1 MLGHLITLETFMN
14 AMQASLVKQ
23 HLEAAGIRCV
33 LADEFTVSNFWHLS
47 NAIGGIKLQV
57 AEEDFERAS
66 ALLAAQRRED
76 VPGISYADEADEPE
90 EETQPLEPKPG
101 TDDEEDELPL
111 NEREENIER
120 AYRAV
125 LIGLVFAPVQL
136 YATWVLLDVWKSELP
151 IRPAIRRKL
160 RWAIGLH
167 LPMLVF
173 ALFLIWGWSIG
184 YAHQFRASSFSP
196 W

>member
-1 MLGHLITLETFMN
+1 MLGHLITLETFEN

-76 VPGISYADEADEPE
+76 VPGISYADEADEAE
-90 EETQPLEPKPG
+90 EEPQQIEPKPG
-101 TDDEEDELPL
+101 VDDEEQELPL
-111 NEREENIER
+111 NEREENVER

-125 LIGLVFAPVQL
+125 LIGLVLSPVQF
-136 YATWVLLDVWKSELP
+136 YATWILLDVWKSDLP
-151 IRPAIRRKL
+151 LRPAIRHKL
-160 RWAIGLH
+160 SRTIWLH
-167 LPMLVF
+167 LPMLAF
-173 ALFLIWGWSIG
+173 AIFLLWVGSQSLMRPTITDAIV
-184 YAHQFRASSFSP
+184 P

>member
-1 MLGHLITLETFMN
+1 MLGNLVTLETFMN

-57 AEEDFERAS
+57 AEEDFERAT
-66 ALLAAQRRED
+66 ALLEAQRQTAQ
-76 VPGISYADEADEPE
+76 PGDITYTDDAEKDS
-90 EETQPLEPKPG
+90 PLIEPKPSA
-101 TDDEEDELPL
+101 DDEPDELPL
-111 NEREENIER
+111 NEREENVER
-120 AYRAV
+120 AYRSV
-125 LIGLVFAPVQL
+125 LTGLVFAPVQL
-136 YATWVLLDVWKSELP
+136 YATWVLLDVWKSDLP
-151 IRPAIRRKL
+151 IRPAVRRKL

-167 LPMLVF
+167 LPML
-173 ALFLIWGWSIG
+173 ALALLLIWGWS
-184 YAHQFRASSFSP
+184 QTFRQTFRAAPISP